1 VQRLRVLLKAADG
14 KTTVTV
20 QNSQGAPETGDAARR
35 IIGEVSAALR

>member
-1 VQRLRVLLKAADG
+1 VQRLRVLLKAEGG

-20 QNSQGAPETGDAARR
+20 QNSQGAPETGAAARR